1 MASDWSWCNCGVSP
15 LAGVL
20 VDACGWIAV
29 VDSRINIDLQL
40 ESKIGPVELKITA
53 SVLEELNRINEM
65 DNKSL
70 LLDLLISR
78 AEIVSGEGKHTD
90 DELVDIAKN
99 TGWPVL
105 TVDRKLKA
113 RLHDANASV
122 VEVTSSNSLRL
133 LE

>member
-1 MASDWSWCNCGVSP
+1 MRGEP

-40 ESKIGPVELKITA
+40 ESMIGPVELKITA
-53 SVLEELNRINEM
+53 SVLEELKRIDAMES
-65 DNKSL
+65 KTL

-78 AEIVSGEGKHTD
+78 AEIVSGNGNHTD
-90 DELVDIAKN
+90 DELIDIAKN

-105 TVDRKLKA
+105 TVDRGLKT

-122 VEVTSSNSLRL
+122 IEVTGSNTLRL

>member
-1 MASDWSWCNCGVSP
+1 MRGEP

-40 ESKIGPVELKITA
+40 ESMIGPVELKITA
-53 SVLEELNRINEM
+53 SVLEELKRIDAMES
-65 DNKSL
+65 KTL

-78 AEIVSGEGKHTD
+78 AEIVSGNGKHTD
-90 DELVDIAKN
+90 DELIDLAKN

-105 TVDRKLKA
+105 TVDRRLKA

-122 VEVTSSNSLRL
+122 IEVTGSNTLRL

>member
-1 MASDWSWCNCGVSP
+1 MRGEP

-40 ESKIGPVELKITA
+40 ESMIGPVELKITA
-53 SVLEELNRINEM
+53 SVLEELKRIDAMES
-65 DNKSL
+65 KTL

-78 AEIVSGEGKHTD
+78 AEIVSGNGKHTD
-90 DELVDIAKN
+90 DELIDIAKN

-105 TVDRKLKA
+105 TVDRGLKA

-122 VEVTSSNSLRL
+122 IEVTGSNTLRL

>member
-1 MASDWSWCNCGVSP
+1 M
-15 LAGVL
+15 AGVL

-40 ESKIGPVELKITA
+40 ESMIGPVELKITA
-53 SVLEELNRINEM
+53 SVLEELKRIDAMES
-65 DNKSL
+65 KTL

-78 AEIVSGEGKHTD
+78 AEIVSGNGNHTD
-90 DELVDIAKN
+90 DELIDLAKN

-105 TVDRKLKA
+105 TVDRGLKA

-122 VEVTSSNSLRL
+122 IEVTGSNTLRL

>member
-1 MASDWSWCNCGVSP
+1 LRGEP

-40 ESKIGPVELKITA
+40 ESMIGPVELKITA
-53 SVLEELNRINEM
+53 SVLEELKRIDAMES
-65 DNKSL
+65 KTL

-78 AEIVSGEGKHTD
+78 AEIVSGNGKHTD
-90 DELVDIAKN
+90 DELIDLAKN

-105 TVDRKLKA
+105 TVDRGLKA

-122 VEVTSSNSLRL
+122 IEVTGSNTLRL

>member
-1 MASDWSWCNCGVSP
+1 MRGEP

-40 ESKIGPVELKITA
+40 ESMIGPVELKITA
-53 SVLEELNRINEM
+53 SVLEELKRIDAMES
-65 DNKSL
+65 KTL

-78 AEIVSGEGKHTD
+78 AEIVSGNGNHTD
-90 DELVDIAKN
+90 DELIDLAKN

-105 TVDRKLKA
+105 TVDRGLKA

-122 VEVTSSNSLRL
+122 IEVTGSNTLRL

>member
-1 MASDWSWCNCGVSP
+1 MRGEP

-40 ESKIGPVELKITA
+40 ESMIGPVELKITA
-53 SVLEELNRINEM
+53 SVLEELKRIDAMES
-65 DNKSL
+65 KTL

-78 AEIVSGEGKHTD
+78 AEIVSGNGKHTD
-90 DELVDIAKN
+90 DELIDLAKN

-105 TVDRKLKA
+105 TVDRGLKA

-122 VEVTSSNSLRL
+122 IEVTGSNTLRL

>member
-1 MASDWSWCNCGVSP
+1 LRGEP

-40 ESKIGPVELKITA
+40 ESMIGPVELKITA
-53 SVLEELNRINEM
+53 SVLEELKRIDAMES
-65 DNKSL
+65 KTL

-78 AEIVSGEGKHTD
+78 AEIVSGNGKHTD
-90 DELVDIAKN
+90 DELIDLAKN

-105 TVDRKLKA
+105 TVDRRLKA

-122 VEVTSSNSLRL
+122 IEVTGSNTLRL